1 MAMFETEVMDGKS
14 PYTDMKL
21 GVVPAGITADTLMV
35 FQAVDYAGGK
45 MTNLRAP
52 GDLDAPFEIKVGG
65 TAITP
70 ESIDYKNGLFTLKLT
85 AAMTPGADVTGTYKA
100 LHFGTSSYLD
110 FKGVAGA
117 FNILLKK

>member
-1 MAMFETEVMDGKS
+1 MV
-14 PYTDMKL
+14 L
-21 GVVPAGITADTLMV
+21 GVVPTVTADTLMA

-52 GDLDAPFEIKVGG
+52 GDADAPFDIKIGG
-65 TAITP
+65 TSVTP
-70 ESIDYKNGLFTLKLT
+70 SSIDYKNGLFYVTVK
-85 AAMTPGADVTGTYKA
+85 AADAGKNVTGTYKA